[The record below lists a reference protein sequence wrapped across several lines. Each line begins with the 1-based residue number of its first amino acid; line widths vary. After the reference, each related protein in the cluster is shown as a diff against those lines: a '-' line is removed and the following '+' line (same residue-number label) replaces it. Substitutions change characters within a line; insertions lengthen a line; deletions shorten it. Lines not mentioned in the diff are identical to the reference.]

1 MLCVIAACMLAGT
14 VALMFST
21 FLNPFFGASAT
32 AVALLGIP
40 AAASRFMNPGWV
52 SILPVYSLISAV
64 MKSSFAD
71 PGFVPWF
78 PLGLAVIET
87 VGLWVLAARIF
98 AYVDIAVALE

>member
-1 MLCVIAACMLAGT
+1 
-14 VALMFST
+14 
-21 FLNPFFGASAT
+21 
-32 AVALLGIP
+32 
-40 AAASRFMNPGWV
+40 MNPGWV